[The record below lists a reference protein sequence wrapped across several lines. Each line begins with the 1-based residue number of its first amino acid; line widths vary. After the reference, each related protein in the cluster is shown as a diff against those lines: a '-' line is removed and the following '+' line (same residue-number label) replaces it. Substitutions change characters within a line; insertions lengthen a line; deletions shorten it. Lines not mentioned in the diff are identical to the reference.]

1 MWTEHRPVS
10 TAVVTIRLGFANM
23 PSQCVAAACN
33 LSENGARFCSSSRKG
48 GDESGRMAG
57 GQRVESCRV
66 QGCYKEVN
74 TCTGSSAIIK
84 YWIVFL
90 AQMVDPLLHFLYN
103 LSLTQFPKNS
113 LQDGTLSIINQW
125 PWCTASFFWFIFSS
139 LCVSEG
145 QMTVRVSGVCQ
156 RIHYTHC
163 GLRWRKMISA
173 S

>member
-10 TAVVTIRLGFANM
+10 TAVVMIRLGFTNM
-23 PSQCVAAACN
+23 LSQCVAAACN
-33 LSENGARFCSSSRKG
+33 LSENGARLCSSSRKG
-48 GDESGRMAG
+48 ADESGRMAG

-103 LSLTQFPKNS
+103 LSLTQFPKNF
-113 LQDGTLSIINQW
+113 LQDGTLSIINQR
-125 PWCTASFFWFIFSS
+125 PWCTASFVWFIFSS
-139 LCVSEG
+139 LGVSEG
-145 QMTVRVSGVCQ
+145 QMAVRVSGVSQ
-156 RIHYTHC
+156 RLH
-163 GLRWRKMISA
+163 
-173 S
+173 